1 MYTFGRIYLDSKFVI
16 EESYKRKILILLI
29 LLVLPLTNNSK

>member
-16 EESYKRKILILLI
+16 EESYKRKII